1 MTVIAMTREM
11 GSLGK
16 DVAAGLADQ
25 MGLTVVHHELV
36 EHNLAE
42 RLGVQESA
50 VHRYLEGG
58 ASLLERWKIDKE
70 KLSRY
75 TAEEILELAKQ
86 GNVVIRGW
94 GAVAILRAVPHVLR
108 VRVCAP
114 MPSRERVM
122 VERLGLMIPNAAT
135 SEILQNDAAHARIMR
150 GFFGVNWEDPQ
161 LYHVVLNTGAVPV
174 DACVSIV
181 RLLAERPGSTVV
193 WVVLSADAERER
205 EARSSA
211 ADFLVDAAE
220 STVIVKSFRESYFP
234 YDGAQIKDFFEVVK
248 QSIEPDLVLS
258 HHINDEHQDHRI
270 VAQLTWNTFR
280 NHVVAEYEIPK
291 YEGDL
296 GHPNAYVPVS
306 DEVAERKI
314 ELLLKHFGSQHRRS
328 WFRSETFRGIMA
340 IRGVECNAASGFA
353 EGLHMRKLIM

>member
-1 MTVIAMTREM
+1 MAAHWRRQELMEDSMTVIAMTREM

-58 ASLLERWKIDKE
+58 ASLFERWKIDKE

-75 TAEEILELAKQ
+75 TADEILELAKK

-122 VERLGLMIPNAAT
+122 VERLGLKSPSEAT

-181 RLLAERPGSTVV
+181 RLLAERPEFKVTDETRS
-193 WVVLSADAERER
+193 VLADKLMESRVRAALGDAFATPITIKVAKGKVTLTGTTMSPVSNVEELV
-205 EARSSA
+205 RS
-211 ADFLVDAAE
+211 VPGVTEVE
-220 STVIVKSFRESYFP
+220 S
-234 YDGAQIKDFFEVVK
+234 
-248 QSIEPDLVLS
+248 
-258 HHINDEHQDHRI
+258 RI
-270 VAQLTWNTFR
+270 V
-280 NHVVAEYEIPK
+280 VV
-291 YEGDL
+291 
-296 GHPNAYVPVS
+296 
-306 DEVAERKI
+306 
-314 ELLLKHFGSQHRRS
+314 RS
-328 WFRSETFRGIMA
+328 G
-340 IRGVECNAASGFA
+340 AA
-353 EGLHMRKLIM
+353 

>member
-1 MTVIAMTREM
+1 MTAHWRRQELMEASMTVIAMTREM

-36 EHNLAE
+36 EHHLAE
-42 RLGVQESA
+42 LLGVQESA

-94 GAVAILRAVPHVLR
+94 GAVALLRAVPHVLR

-122 VERLGLMIPNAAT
+122 VERLGLKSPSEAT

-181 RLLAERPGSTVV
+181 RLLAERPEFKVTDETRSVLADKLMESRVRAALGDAFATPITVKV
-193 WVVLSADAERER
+193 AMGKVTLTGTTMSPVSNVEELV
-205 EARSSA
+205 RS
-211 ADFLVDAAE
+211 VPGV
-220 STVIVKSFRESYFP
+220 T
-234 YDGAQIKDFFEVVK
+234 EV
-248 QSIEPDLVLS
+248 E
-258 HHINDEHQDHRI
+258 NRI
-270 VAQLTWNTFR
+270 V
-280 NHVVAEYEIPK
+280 VV
-291 YEGDL
+291 
-296 GHPNAYVPVS
+296 
-306 DEVAERKI
+306 
-314 ELLLKHFGSQHRRS
+314 RS
-328 WFRSETFRGIMA
+328 G
-340 IRGVECNAASGFA
+340 AA
-353 EGLHMRKLIM
+353 

>member
-1 MTVIAMTREM
+1 MTAHWRRQELMEDSMTVIAMTREM

-94 GAVAILRAVPHVLR
+94 GAVALLRAVPHVLR

-122 VERLGLMIPNAAT
+122 VERLGLKSPSEAMR
-135 SEILQNDAAHARIMR
+135 EILQNDAAHARIMR

-181 RLLAERPGSTVV
+181 RLLAERPEFKVTDETRSVLADKLMESRVRAALGDAFATPITVKV
-193 WVVLSADAERER
+193 AMGKVTLTGTTMSPVSNVEELV
-205 EARSSA
+205 RS
-211 ADFLVDAAE
+211 VPGV
-220 STVIVKSFRESYFP
+220 T
-234 YDGAQIKDFFEVVK
+234 EV
-248 QSIEPDLVLS
+248 E
-258 HHINDEHQDHRI
+258 NRI
-270 VAQLTWNTFR
+270 V
-280 NHVVAEYEIPK
+280 VV
-291 YEGDL
+291 
-296 GHPNAYVPVS
+296 
-306 DEVAERKI
+306 
-314 ELLLKHFGSQHRRS
+314 RS
-328 WFRSETFRGIMA
+328 G
-340 IRGVECNAASGFA
+340 AA
-353 EGLHMRKLIM
+353 

>member
-1 MTVIAMTREM
+1 MTAHWRRQELMEDSMTVIAMTREM

-94 GAVAILRAVPHVLR
+94 GAVALLRAVPHVLR

-114 MPSRERVM
+114 MPARERVM
-122 VERLGLMIPNAAT
+122 VERLGLKSPSEAMR
-135 SEILQNDAAHARIMR
+135 EILQNDAAHARIMR

-181 RLLAERPGSTVV
+181 RLLAERPEFKVTDETRSVLADKLMESRVRAALGDAFATPITVKV
-193 WVVLSADAERER
+193 AMGKVTLTGTTMSPVSNVEELV
-205 EARSSA
+205 RS
-211 ADFLVDAAE
+211 VPGV
-220 STVIVKSFRESYFP
+220 T
-234 YDGAQIKDFFEVVK
+234 EV
-248 QSIEPDLVLS
+248 E
-258 HHINDEHQDHRI
+258 NRI
-270 VAQLTWNTFR
+270 V
-280 NHVVAEYEIPK
+280 VV
-291 YEGDL
+291 
-296 GHPNAYVPVS
+296 
-306 DEVAERKI
+306 
-314 ELLLKHFGSQHRRS
+314 RS
-328 WFRSETFRGIMA
+328 G
-340 IRGVECNAASGFA
+340 AA
-353 EGLHMRKLIM
+353 